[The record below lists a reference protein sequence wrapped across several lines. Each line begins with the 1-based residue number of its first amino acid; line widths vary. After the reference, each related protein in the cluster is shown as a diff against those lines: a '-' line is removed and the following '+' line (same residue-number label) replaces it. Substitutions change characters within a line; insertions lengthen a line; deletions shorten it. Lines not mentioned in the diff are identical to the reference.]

1 MVMDMVV
8 VDITEAMDIMAVM
21 EDTVVM
27 VVMVDGAMADGA
39 MVLDAIW

>member
-8 VDITEAMDIMAVM
+8 VDITAAMDIMAVM

-27 VVMVDGAMADGA
+27 VVMVDGAM
-39 MVLDAIW
+39 VLDAIW